1 MAKVVLKRFS
11 FNFVVLK
18 YSRGIRQM
26 KPTPVCCFGEVLI
39 DFLQDK
45 AQPGLFHR
53 FAGGAPA
60 NVAVAVAKLGGQS
73 KFIGMLGK
81 DMFGDFLQQELQ
93 SYGVDCTA
101 VRQTMDAKTAL
112 AFVALNEQG
121 DRSFSFYRP
130 PAADLL
136 YKVEHCPAELWQ
148 DKGILHL
155 CSNSLTEPEIA
166 QTSFALVRL
175 AQQQGWLVS
184 VDANLRHNLWS
195 EGKASKELV
204 TQLLEMADL
213 VKLSEDELDYLA
225 DGQDPQN
232 WLQHILDFR
241 PSWLVVTAG
250 ADEVKSYGKTDSF
263 AVAVAAVPV
272 LDTTAAGDAF
282 VGAWLFQLAQQLD
295 SGCNFADLLMQ
306 KELQRLMISK
316 AIKAGSLTCQKFGAF
331 AALPV
336 AGEWS

>member
-1 MAKVVLKRFS
+1 
-11 FNFVVLK
+11 
-18 YSRGIRQM
+18 M

-93 SYGVDCTA
+93 SYGVDCSA

-112 AFVALNEQG
+112 AFVALNDQG

-136 YKVEHCPAELWQ
+136 YKVEHCPTDLWQ

-155 CSNSLTEPEIA
+155 CSNSLTEPDIA

-175 AQQQGWLVS
+175 AQQHGWLVS
-184 VDANLRHNLWS
+184 VDANLRHNLWA
-195 EGKASKELV
+195 EGKASIELV

-213 VKLSEDELDYLA
+213 VKLSEDELTYLA
-225 DGQDPQN
+225 GEQSTEH
-232 WLQHILDFR
+232 WLQHILEFR

-250 ADEVKSYGKTDSF
+250 AEQVQSYSKTDSF
-263 AVAVAAVPV
+263 SVAVTAVPV

-282 VGAWLFQLAQQLD
+282 VGAWLFQAAQLLD
-295 SGCNFADLLMQ
+295 SGCSVADLLMQ
-306 KELQRLMISK
+306 KELQQQVIRK

-331 AALPV
+331 AALPT
-336 AGEWS
+336 ASEWN

>member
-1 MAKVVLKRFS
+1 
-11 FNFVVLK
+11 
-18 YSRGIRQM
+18 M
-26 KPTPVCCFGEVLI
+26 KSTPVCCFGEVLI

-60 NVAVAVAKLGGQS
+60 NVAVAVARLGGQS

-81 DMFGDFLQQELQ
+81 DIFGDFLLQELQ
-93 SYGVDCTA
+93 NYGVDCSA
-101 VRQTMDAKTAL
+101 IRQTMDAKTAL

-136 YKVEHCPAELWQ
+136 YKVEHCPTQLWQ
-148 DKGILHL
+148 QKGILHL

-175 AQQQGWLVS
+175 AQQHGWLIS

-195 EGKASKELV
+195 GGKASRELV
-204 TQLLEMADL
+204 TQLLEMADV

-225 DGQDPQN
+225 DGQEPEN

-250 ADEVKSYGKTDSF
+250 ADEVQSYSTIDSF
-263 AVAVAAVPV
+263 SVAVSSVPV

-282 VGAWLFQLAQQLD
+282 VGAWLYQIALQLEQGL
-295 SGCNFADLLMQ
+295 NFAELVQQ
-306 KELQRLMISK
+306 KELKQQMIKK
-316 AIKAGSLTCQKFGAF
+316 AIKAGSLTCQKYGAF
-331 AALPV
+331 AALPT
-336 AGEWS
+336 AQEWD

>member
-1 MAKVVLKRFS
+1 
-11 FNFVVLK
+11 
-18 YSRGIRQM
+18 M
-26 KPTPVCCFGEVLI
+26 KLTPVCCFGEVLI

-45 AQPGLFHR
+45 AQPGVFHR

-60 NVAVAVAKLGGQS
+60 NVAVAVARLGGHS

-81 DMFGDFLQQELQ
+81 DMFGDFLLQELQ
-93 SYGVDCTA
+93 SYGVDCSA

-136 YKVEHCPAELWQ
+136 YKIEHCPAELWQ
-148 DKGILHL
+148 DTGILHL
-155 CSNSLTEPEIA
+155 CSNSLTEPDIA

-175 AQQQGWLVS
+175 AQQHGWLVS

-204 TQLLEMADL
+204 TQLLEMADV
-213 VKLSEDELDYLA
+213 VKLSEDELEYLA
-225 DGQDPQN
+225 DGQSTQS
-232 WLQHILDFR
+232 WLQHILAFR

-250 ADEVKSYGKTDSF
+250 ANEVQSYSKTDSF
-263 AVAVAAVPV
+263 SVAVTKVPV

-282 VGAWLFQLAQQLD
+282 VGTWLYQIAQQLELGE
-295 SGCNFADLLMQ
+295 SLTELVAQ
-306 KELQRLMISK
+306 PELQWQMINK
-316 AIKAGSLTCQKFGAF
+316 AIRAGSLTCQQYGAF
-331 AALPV
+331 SSLPDSSLV
-336 AGEWS
+336 FD

>member
-1 MAKVVLKRFS
+1 
-11 FNFVVLK
+11 
-18 YSRGIRQM
+18 M

-45 AQPGLFHR
+45 TQPGLFHR

-93 SYGVDCTA
+93 SYGVDCSA

-112 AFVALNEQG
+112 AFVALNEFG

-136 YKVEHCPAELWQ
+136 YKAEHCPTELWQ

-155 CSNSLTEPEIA
+155 CSNSLTEPDIA

-175 AQQQGWLVS
+175 AQQHGWLVS

-195 EGKASKELV
+195 EGKASIDLV

-213 VKLSEDELDYLA
+213 VKLSEDELTYLA
-225 DGQDPQN
+225 GEQN
-232 WLQHILDFR
+232 AAQWLQHILTFR

-250 ADEVKSYGKTDSF
+250 ADEVQSYSKTSSF
-263 AVAVAAVPV
+263 SVPVATVPV

-282 VGAWLFQLAQQLD
+282 VGAWLFQVADKLA
-295 SGCNFADLLMQ
+295 SGSSFSDLLSQ
-306 KELQRLMISK
+306 SELQNSIITQ

-331 AALPV
+331 TALPT
-336 AGEWS
+336 AAEWC

>member
-1 MAKVVLKRFS
+1 
-11 FNFVVLK
+11 
-18 YSRGIRQM
+18 M

-93 SYGVDCTA
+93 SYGVDCSA

-112 AFVALNEQG
+112 AFVALNDQG

-136 YKVEHCPAELWQ
+136 YKVDHCPADLWQ
-148 DKGILHL
+148 NKGILHL
-155 CSNSLTEPEIA
+155 CSNSLTEPDIA

-175 AQQQGWLVS
+175 AQQHGWLVS
-184 VDANLRHNLWS
+184 VDANLRHNLWT
-195 EGKASKELV
+195 EGKASIELV

-213 VKLSEDELDYLA
+213 VKLSEDELTYLA
-225 DGQDPQN
+225 GEQSTEH
-232 WLQHILDFR
+232 WLQHILNFR

-250 ADEVKSYGKTDSF
+250 AEQVQSYSKTDSF
-263 AVAVAAVPV
+263 SVAVTAVPV

-282 VGAWLFQLAQQLD
+282 VGAWLFQAAQLLD
-295 SGCNFADLLMQ
+295 SGCSVTDLLMQ
-306 KELQRLMISK
+306 KELQQQVIRK

-336 AGEWS
+336 ASEWN

>member
-1 MAKVVLKRFS
+1 MQS
-11 FNFVVLK
+11 
-18 YSRGIRQM
+18 
-26 KPTPVCCFGEVLI
+26 TPVCCFGEVLI

-45 AQPGLFHR
+45 KQPGLFHR

-60 NVAVAVAKLGGQS
+60 NVAVAVARLGGYS
-73 KFIGMLGK
+73 KFIGMVGK
-81 DMFGDFLQQELQ
+81 DMFGDFLLQELQ
-93 SYGVDCTA
+93 SYAVDCSA
-101 VRQTMDAKTAL
+101 VRQTADAKTAL

-148 DKGILHL
+148 QKGILHL
-155 CSNSLTEPEIA
+155 CSNSLTEPDIA

-175 AQQQGWLVS
+175 AQQHGWLVS

-195 EGKASKELV
+195 QGKASRELV

-225 DGQDPQN
+225 DEQSPEL
-232 WLQHILDFR
+232 WLRHILTFR
-241 PSWLVVTAG
+241 PAWLIVTAG
-250 ADEVKSYGKTDSF
+250 ANEVISYSKTDT
-263 AVAVAAVPV
+263 VTLPVAAVPV

-282 VGAWLFQLAQQLD
+282 VGAWLHQVAQHLAQGLTFNQLL
-295 SGCNFADLLMQ
+295 AQPDLCQQLMH
-306 KELQRLMISK
+306 K
-316 AIKAGSLTCQKFGAF
+316 AIKAGSLTCQKYGAF
-331 AALPV
+331 AALPT
-336 AGEWS
+336 AAELS